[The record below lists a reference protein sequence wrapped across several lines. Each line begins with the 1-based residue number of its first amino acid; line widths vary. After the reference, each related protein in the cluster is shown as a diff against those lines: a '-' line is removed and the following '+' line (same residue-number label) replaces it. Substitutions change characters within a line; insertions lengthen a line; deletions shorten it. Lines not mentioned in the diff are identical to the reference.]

1 MSVKE
6 RFIRYVKIDTQ
17 SNPETGAHPSTEKQ
31 FALAR
36 LLTEELKALGAQDV
50 RLDEHCYVYAQLP
63 ANAEGL
69 PSLGFIAH
77 MDTEP
82 VCSGRDV
89 KPDCV
94 VCRGDV
100 RLKNGKIISES
111 EFPVLKKYVGK
122 ELIVTDGSTLLG
134 ADDKAGVA
142 EIMQLVEELSAR
154 PEIRHGKIG
163 IAFTPDE
170 EIGEGASLFDVA
182 GFGCNF
188 AYTVDGEELGELGYE
203 TFNAA
208 EAVVDFKGKNIHPGS
223 AKGKMINCAVM
234 AGEFLAS
241 LPADETPATTEGR
254 EGFYHVESVRAEVE
268 TGQIKLIVRDHDMEK
283 FEARKKFVC
292 DVCERLNEKYGRGA
306 AGGKAARSVF
316 QLYRKNPPALSS
328 HRKRAQ
334 SVCKGGRNAYRGAR
348 AGRHGRMHAFLY
360 GASLPQPFYG
370 RPQRPFRPR
379 IYPYGRIGNHGAGTS
394 PPRGRVWTKRLKK
407 DKNPPAL

>member
-142 EIMQLVEELSAR
+142 ESIAARSEELSAR
-154 PEIRHGKIG
+154 PEIRHGKIRNR
-163 IAFTPDE
+163 
-170 EIGEGASLFDVA
+170 V
-182 GFGCNF
+182 
-188 AYTVDGEELGELGYE
+188 
-203 TFNAA
+203 
-208 EAVVDFKGKNIHPGS
+208 
-223 AKGKMINCAVM
+223 
-234 AGEFLAS
+234 
-241 LPADETPATTEGR
+241 
-254 EGFYHVESVRAEVE
+254 FYPLAEV
-268 TGQIKLIVRDHDMEK
+268 
-283 FEARKKFVC
+283 
-292 DVCERLNEKYGRGA
+292 
-306 AGGKAARSVF
+306 GKI
-316 QLYRKNPPALSS
+316 
-328 HRKRAQ
+328 
-334 SVCKGGRNAYRGAR
+334 
-348 AGRHGRMHAFLY
+348 
-360 GASLPQPFYG
+360 
-370 RPQRPFRPR
+370 RPR
-379 IYPYGRIGNHGAGTS
+379 ARPCST
-394 PPRGRVWTKRLKK
+394 
-407 DKNPPAL
+407 

>member
-111 EFPVLKKYVGK
+111 EFPVLKNM
-122 ELIVTDGSTLLG
+122 S
-134 ADDKAGVA
+134 
-142 EIMQLVEELSAR
+142 
-154 PEIRHGKIG
+154 
-163 IAFTPDE
+163 
-170 EIGEGASLFDVA
+170 
-182 GFGCNF
+182 
-188 AYTVDGEELGELGYE
+188 
-203 TFNAA
+203 
-208 EAVVDFKGKNIHPGS
+208 
-223 AKGKMINCAVM
+223 
-234 AGEFLAS
+234 
-241 LPADETPATTEGR
+241 
-254 EGFYHVESVRAEVE
+254 
-268 TGQIKLIVRDHDMEK
+268 
-283 FEARKKFVC
+283 
-292 DVCERLNEKYGRGA
+292 ER
-306 AGGKAARSVF
+306 S
-316 QLYRKNPPALSS
+316 
-328 HRKRAQ
+328 
-334 SVCKGGRNAYRGAR
+334 
-348 AGRHGRMHAFLY
+348 
-360 GASLPQPFYG
+360 
-370 RPQRPFRPR
+370 
-379 IYPYGRIGNHGAGTS
+379 
-394 PPRGRVWTKRLKK
+394 
-407 DKNPPAL
+407 